1 MLLRTGLE
9 QTHRPWHVLCHD
21 EPMADSFT
29 WPHEATPL
37 AVAPLRPTL
46 EHLQALVS
54 RYPDVLEL
62 IDPLGLDDDESD
74 ESGLVEEDA
83 RLAASDATV
92 ADAAVAGAAGGSRG
106 AGAAGAT
113 PEAGDPSRFLPPALA
128 HIADEFG
135 GIRVRGQQAD
145 LAIVVDERSDL
156 GPYTLLTDPVS
167 FTPLYEGED
176 VAVVLSIDPSGAPGP
191 VYGIDEDLALVLA
204 GQDLAD
210 YLQRYTQALDEA
222 LAAADPAAQDPTA
235 GGSPSAQ
242 DIAEHMQEHFFT
254 PLVGPVEVP
263 DATGTAGTETPG
275 GSGTTDVAST
285 VVPSTPSDTNGLT
298 AGTVAVADLHGAP
311 VGTRVDVMEADVP
324 DLLNTRV
331 GWGEGGRTVLLVQ
344 S

>member
-1 MLLRTGLE
+1 VLLGTGPE
-9 QTHRPWHVLCHD
+9 QTHRTWHVLCHD

-54 RYPDVLEL
+54 RYPDVLDL
-62 IDPLGLDDDESD
+62 IDPLGLEDDESD
-74 ESGLVEEDA
+74 ESELVEEDA

-106 AGAAGAT
+106 TGAAGAT

-204 GQDLAD
+204 GDDLAD
-210 YLQRYTQALDEA
+210 YLQRYTHALDEA

-242 DIAEHMQEHFFT
+242 EVAEHMQEHFFD
-254 PLVGPVEVP
+254 PLVGSVEAS
-263 DATGTAGTETPG
+263 DA
-275 GSGTTDVAST
+275 AST
-285 VVPSTPSDTNGLT
+285 VVPSAPSDTNGLP
-298 AGTVAVADLHGAP
+298 AGTIAVADLHGAS
-311 VGTRVDVMEADVP
+311 VGIRVDVMEADVP
-324 DLLNTRV
+324 DPLNTRV